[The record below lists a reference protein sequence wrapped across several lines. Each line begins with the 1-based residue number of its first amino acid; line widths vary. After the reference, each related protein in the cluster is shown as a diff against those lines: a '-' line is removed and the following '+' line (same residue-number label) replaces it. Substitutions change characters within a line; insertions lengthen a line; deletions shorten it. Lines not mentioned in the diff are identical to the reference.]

1 MIFLLKRL
9 AFYLVAFL
17 VAATFNFLI
26 PRLMP
31 GNPADIMLAN
41 VSGTIPME
49 AREALM
55 ATFGFI
61 DAPLHE
67 QFFTYLSSIFTWDF
81 GLSIKFYPLPVADVL
96 SRAMPWTLLLTGAA
110 LVVSFSIGTTLGI
123 LVAWRRGQLVDTI
136 VSPLA
141 LALQSIPSVV
151 VALCGLYALAIA
163 NRWFPTGYA
172 YNPALDPAWSFEFI
186 GSVLV
191 HAFLPVVTLSV
202 VFIGG
207 YLVTMRNNMIGQL
220 GEDHVHMA
228 EAKGLSDSR
237 VRYHYAARNA
247 LLPSVT
253 SLALSFGALF
263 GGSLITEVVFNYPG
277 VGNLLYLGIIA
288 RDFPLIQGQ
297 LLIMTLAMLAA
308 NFAVDLAYVFLDPRL
323 RRA

>member
-1 MIFLLKRL
+1 MSFIVRRL

-41 VSGTIPME
+41 SGGTIPVE
-49 AREALM
+49 ARDALM

-61 DAPLHE
+61 DAPLH
-67 QFFTYLSSIFTWDF
+67 QQYLTYLGSIFTWDF
-81 GLSIKFYPLPVADVL
+81 GISVKFYPVPVADIL
-96 SRAMPWTLLLTGAA
+96 GRALPWTILLTGSA
-110 LVVSFSIGTTLGI
+110 LILSFSIGTVLGI
-123 LVAWRRGQLVDTI
+123 LVAWRRGQLVDAI
-136 VSPLA
+136 LSPMA
-141 LALQSIPSVV
+141 LAIQSIPSVV
-151 VALCGLYALAIA
+151 VALCGLYLFAIS
-163 NRWFPTGYA
+163 NRWLPTGYA
-172 YNPALDPAWSFEFI
+172 YDPALDPGWTWDFI
-186 GSVLV
+186 SSVMV
-191 HAFLPVVTLSV
+191 HALLPVLTLSV

-220 GEDHVHMA
+220 GEDHVHLA
-228 EAKGLSDSR
+228 EAKGLSDGR

-253 SLALSFGALF
+253 ALALSFGALF

-297 LLIMTLAMLAA
+297 LLIMTLAMLTA

-323 RRA
+323 RKA

>member
-1 MIFLLKRL
+1 MSFIVRRL

-41 VSGTIPME
+41 SGGTIPVE
-49 AREALM
+49 ARDALM

-61 DAPLHE
+61 DAPLH
-67 QFFTYLSSIFTWDF
+67 QQYLTYLGSIFTWDF
-81 GLSIKFYPLPVADVL
+81 GISVKFYPVPVADIL
-96 SRAMPWTLLLTGAA
+96 GRALPWTILLTGSA
-110 LVVSFSIGTTLGI
+110 LIVSFSIGTVLGI
-123 LVAWRRGQLVDTI
+123 LVAWRRGQLVDAI
-136 VSPLA
+136 LSPMA
-141 LALQSIPSVV
+141 LAIQSIPSVV
-151 VALCGLYALAIA
+151 VALSGLYLFAIS
-163 NRWFPTGYA
+163 NRWLPTGYA
-172 YNPALDPAWSFEFI
+172 YDPALDPGWTWDFI
-186 GSVLV
+186 SSVMV
-191 HAFLPVVTLSV
+191 HALLPVLTLSV

-220 GEDHVHMA
+220 GEDHVHLA
-228 EAKGLSDSR
+228 EAKGLSVGR

-253 SLALSFGALF
+253 ALALSFGALF

-297 LLIMTLAMLAA
+297 LLIMTLAMLTA

-323 RRA
+323 RKA